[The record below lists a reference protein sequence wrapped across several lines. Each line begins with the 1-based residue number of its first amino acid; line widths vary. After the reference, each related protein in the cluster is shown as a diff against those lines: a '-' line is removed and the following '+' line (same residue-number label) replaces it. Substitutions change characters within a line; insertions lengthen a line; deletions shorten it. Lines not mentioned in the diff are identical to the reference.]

1 MVLGSWMGC
10 YVVRGFFG
18 FDSTKKKRV
27 KTELGRKLFVWE
39 KEENE
44 KIPWLARMG
53 IMSLS
58 LNTL

>member
-1 MVLGSWMGC
+1 MGC